1 MLAGHRQETDMKGAV
16 TASSLG
22 LLASLAFA
30 AAPDSLPPSP
40 NVSSP
45 GPSSGLSSSA
55 SPSTRHDGFPD
66 GGRLSYGEY
75 GRPSTFDPVT
85 SNDMV
90 GLRLSELLFNGL
102 VSFSP
107 RNEVVP
113 DLAQR
118 WEVSPDQRVYK
129 FELRGDATWHG
140 ADQLVAS
147 DDVVSTLDVI
157 RNPRTLTPLKAPY
170 EVVEEARAVDP
181 HTVEI
186 VLKRP
191 VSNGL
196 GRLSFKIVPIS
207 KLQNPD
213 FLSRDDPFAQAPT
226 GSGPFQFA
234 RVGPEG
240 DVMMRANPT
249 YYKGRPH
256 LDEIVMKPFADKNV
270 LTQSLLFRAIDMVV
284 EVNPR
289 DLAQIEGDQRFN
301 LYPYNALSYT
311 FFGHNQRNPHLA
323 KKEVRQAIGYAI
335 NRQEMLDSFYAGRG
349 TLISGP
355 FAPGSWAYNLDVKPL
370 PYDPSR
376 ARQLLEQ
383 AGYRERGPDGYLRT
397 PSGAPLHFK
406 LKIPIEKENET
417 VKRVVLAFQ
426 NYLKQVGIR
435 IDLEF
440 REWQAWKQD
449 VFVDH
454 DFDIVI
460 ASWAFDDSAD
470 ISTLFHSKE
479 TEPWRNNFVAYSNPS
494 VDALIMEAKNTLDR
508 EKQRT
513 INQRLHA
520 VLADEQPYTFL
531 WTVTNF
537 AAVHRRV
544 RHVELQP
551 FKFFTYADTWYIPPA
566 EQ

>member
-1 MLAGHRQETDMKGAV
+1 MLRRAAIAAICT
-16 TASSLG
+16 
-22 LLASLAFA
+22 LLAAAQTS
-30 AAPDSLPPSP
+30 AAPTPAPASPEAQPSP
-40 NVSSP
+40 R
-45 GPSSGLSSSA
+45 GK
-55 SPSTRHDGFPD
+55 DEFPY
-66 GGRLSYGEY
+66 GGRLTYGEY

-90 GLRLSELLFNGL
+90 GLRLTELLFNGL

-107 RNEVVP
+107 RNEVVG
-113 DLAQR
+113 DLATDWQ
-118 WEVSPDQRVYK
+118 VSPDHRVYR
-129 FELRGDATWHG
+129 FTLRPGTSWHG
-140 ADQLVAS
+140 AQRQLS
-147 DDVVSTLDVI
+147 PDDVVGTLDVI

-170 EVVEEARAVDP
+170 ELVQEARVVDE

-186 VLKRP
+186 ALKRP
-191 VSNGL
+191 STNAL
-196 GRLSFKIVPIS
+196 GRLSFKVVPTFA
-207 KLQNPD
+207 LRNPD
-213 FLSRDDPFAQAPT
+213 FLSRDDPFAQAPIGT
-226 GSGPFQFA
+226 GPFQFA
-234 RVGPEG
+234 RVAPEG
-240 DVMMRANPT
+240 DVVMKANPG
-249 YYKGRPH
+249 YHKGRPH

-284 EVNPR
+284 EANPR

-311 FFGHNQRNPHLA
+311 FFAHNQQNPHLA
-323 KKEVRQAIGYAI
+323 KKQVRQAISYAI

-370 PYDPSR
+370 PFDPDKAR
-376 ARQLLEQ
+376 ALLAE
-383 AGYRERGPDGYLRT
+383 AGYTERGADGLLRT
-397 PSGAPLHFK
+397 PGGEPLRFR

-417 VKRVVLAFQ
+417 IKRVVLAFQ
-426 NYLKQVGIR
+426 NYLRQVGIGVE
-435 IDLEF
+435 LEF

-449 VFVDH
+449 VFGDH
-454 DFDIVI
+454 DFDIAI
-460 ASWAFDDSAD
+460 ANWAFDDSAD

-479 TEPWRNNFVAYSNPS
+479 SEPWRNNFVSYTNLD
-494 VDALIMEAKNTLDR
+494 VDALIMEAKTTLDR
-508 EKQRT
+508 EKQRS
-513 INQRLHA
+513 IYRRLHA
-520 VLADEQPYTFL
+520 VLAEEQPYTFL

-551 FKFFTYADTWYIPPA
+551 FKFFTFADSWYVPQS